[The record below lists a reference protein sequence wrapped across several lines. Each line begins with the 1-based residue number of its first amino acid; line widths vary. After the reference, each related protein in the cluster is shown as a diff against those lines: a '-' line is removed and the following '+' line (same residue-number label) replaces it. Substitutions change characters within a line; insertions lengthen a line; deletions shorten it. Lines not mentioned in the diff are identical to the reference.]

1 VVVQVVLTK
10 TPVERKRLL
19 EALQTFARAHN
30 LPAPVV
36 QAADLALE
44 EHLTNIINH
53 GYTDTRPHRVSVRF
67 ALEQGFLVIEVEDNG
82 KAFNPLEAPKVDTS
96 LPLDEKPIG
105 GLGVH
110 LIRSVMDELQYR
122 HYPNK
127 NVLRMRKRL
136 VASEA

>member
-1 VVVQVVLTK
+1 M
-10 TPVERKRLL
+10 
-19 EALQTFARAHN
+19 
-30 LPAPVV
+30 

-44 EHLTNIINH
+44 EHLTNIINY

-67 ALEQGFLVIEVEDNG
+67 ALEEGFLVIEVEDNG
-82 KAFNPLEAPKVDTS
+82 KPFNPLDSPKVDTS
-96 LPLDEKPIG
+96 LPLDQKPLG

-122 HYPNK
+122 RDANK

-136 VASEA
+136 VPSED

>member
-1 VVVQVVLTK
+1 MQVVLTK

-19 EALQTFARAHN
+19 EALQTFARAHE
-30 LPAPVV
+30 LSAPVV
-36 QAADLALE
+36 HAADLALE
-44 EHLTNIINH
+44 EHLTNIINY

-67 ALEQGFLVIEVEDNG
+67 ALEEGFLVIEVEDNG
-82 KAFNPLEAPKVDTS
+82 KPFNPLDSPKVDTS
-96 LPLDEKPIG
+96 LPLDQKPLG

-122 HYPNK
+122 RDANK

-136 VASEA
+136 VPSEA